1 MEEKGFEQARKKPD
15 ANIRLFLGRNI
26 WRERRSA
33 LRAAE
38 RALEVFRRVGV
49 MAGNILG
56 VVAVECAI
64 DRGVVRLAGEFVAVN
79 RGIKRARYEIAA

>member
-1 MEEKGFEQARKKPD
+1 M
-15 ANIRLFLGRNI
+15 
-26 WRERRSA
+26 
-33 LRAAE
+33 RAAE

-49 MAGNILG
+49 MADNILG

-79 RGIKRARYEIAA
+79 RGIERARYEIALLPRFGEIQLQFLVGEIGMRE

>member
-1 MEEKGFEQARKKPD
+1 M
-15 ANIRLFLGRNI
+15 
-26 WRERRSA
+26 
-33 LRAAE
+33 RAAE

-79 RGIKRARYEIAA
+79 RGIERARYEIALLPRFGEIQLQFLIAESDMRE

>member
-1 MEEKGFEQARKKPD
+1 
-15 ANIRLFLGRNI
+15 
-26 WRERRSA
+26 
-33 LRAAE
+33 
-38 RALEVFRRVGV
+38 

-79 RGIKRARYEIAA
+79 RGIERARYEIALLPRFGEIQLQFLVGEIGMLIPRAIFAGKTRHKCDAEKLQL